1 MPQYHDTF
9 LLEVTSVIISAGIS
23 VNEGYEDFQVTPSQ
37 KFTVLFTYNIG
48 RPKATADFT
57 YTWLDAG
64 GGSIGPTQRP
74 SGGVF
79 DPIAPATAKT
89 VDGRTVG
96 IGPNEQLSGTFTAR
110 APALPTIVKGRL
122 HIHQPD

>member
-1 MPQYHDTF
+1 MPQYHDIF
-9 LLEVTSVIISAGIS
+9 LLEVTSVTISAGIT
-23 VNEGYEDFQVTPSQ
+23 VNEGYEDFQVSPGQ

-57 YTWLDAG
+57 YTWLGAG
-64 GGSIGPTQRP
+64 GGSVGPTQRP

-79 DPIAPATAKT
+79 DPIAPETAKT
-89 VDGRTVG
+89 VAGRTVL